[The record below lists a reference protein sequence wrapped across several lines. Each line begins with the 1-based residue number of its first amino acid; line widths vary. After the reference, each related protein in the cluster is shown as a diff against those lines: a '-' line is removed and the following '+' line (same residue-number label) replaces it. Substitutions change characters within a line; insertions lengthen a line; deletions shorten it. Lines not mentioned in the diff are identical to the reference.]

1 MKEKVTREMLLQR
14 RSVKRNRPI
23 FNYVKGKYN
32 NSAVIVAYHGESK
45 IMMLYIIYIYKA
57 HS

>member
-1 MKEKVTREMLLQR
+1 MKEKVTGEMLLQR

-45 IMMLYIIYIYKA
+45 ITHYLYI
-57 HS
+57 